1 MFGRRLRL
9 ARSGAVAACLT
20 LLLVIFAFEAKPQAA
35 DPAGFISNLAS
46 KAIPVLT
53 DSSIPQTQREANFR
67 SLMKEG
73 FDIQQIA
80 QLVLGR
86 YWRQASADEKQE
98 FTRLLEDYLV
108 RIYADRFTQYAN
120 VSLDVGGVRDEPD
133 GAIVH
138 STLVRPSGPPV
149 NLDWRV
155 EQDNGRYS
163 ITDLVVEGV
172 SMVIT
177 QRSEFASV
185 IRQGGGQI
193 QALIDVLR
201 RKVGA

>member
-1 MFGRRLRL
+1 MSGIYQRL
-9 ARSGAVAACLT
+9 AQFVPRSVF
-20 LLLVIFAFEAKPQAA
+20 LLLVLLVLPAQASAA
-35 DPAGFISNLAS
+35 DPAGFIDRLAS

-53 DSSIPQTQREANFR
+53 NSSIPEPERESQFR
-67 SLMKEG
+67 NLMKEG
-73 FDIQQIA
+73 FDIRQIT

-86 YWRQASADEKQE
+86 YWRQATEEQQQE
-98 FTRLLEDYLV
+98 LVQLLEDYLV
-108 RIYADRFTQYAN
+108 QLYSVRFTQYAN
-120 VSLDVGGVRDEPD
+120 VSLQVNGVRPESE
-133 GAIVH
+133 GTLVH

-155 EQDNGRYS
+155 EEDDGAFT

>member
-1 MFGRRLRL
+1 MRRIYERL
-9 ARSGAVAACLT
+9 ARLRPLSLGMLV
-20 LLLVIFAFEAKPQAA
+20 LLLALPGVSKAA
-35 DPAGFISNLAS
+35 DPASFVDNLA
-46 KAIPVLT
+46 KRAIPVLT
-53 DSSIPQTQREANFR
+53 DASIPQAEREAQFR

-73 FDIQQIA
+73 FDTREIA

-86 YWRQASADEKQE
+86 YWRQASDEQKRD
-98 FTRLLEDYLV
+98 FVGLLEDYLV
-108 RIYADRFTQYAN
+108 RLYAARFREYSD
-120 VSLDVGGVRDEPD
+120 VSLEVAGVRDEPE
-133 GAIVH
+133 GAIVQ

-149 NLDWRV
+149 KLDWRV
-155 EQDNGRYS
+155 EQQGGRYS

-185 IRQGGGQI
+185 IRQGGGQV

-201 RKVGA
+201 KKVGA

>member
-1 MFGRRLRL
+1 MRRIYERL
-9 ARSGAVAACLT
+9 ARLRPLSVGMLV
-20 LLLVIFAFEAKPQAA
+20 LLLALPSISNAA
-35 DPAGFISNLAS
+35 DPASFVDNLA
-46 KAIPVLT
+46 KRAIPVLT
-53 DSSIPQTQREANFR
+53 DASIPQAEREAQFR

-73 FDIQQIA
+73 FDTREIA

-86 YWRQASADEKQE
+86 YWRQASDEQKQD
-98 FTRLLEDYLV
+98 FIGLLEDYLV
-108 RIYADRFTQYAN
+108 RLYAARFREYSD
-120 VSLDVGGVRDEPD
+120 VSLEVAGVRDEPD
-133 GAIVH
+133 GALVH

-155 EQDNGRYS
+155 EQQGGKYS

-185 IRQGGGQI
+185 IRQGGGQV

-201 RKVGA
+201 KKVGA